1 MVFIC
6 PFTFMELNAK
16 TNIKLWEKKINFET
30 INETRLNYFDL
41 SDKKHYLTLIKF
53 NLNNPEKMQDIYKSY
68 KENQIKALN
77 TLETIEKEKQN
88 IIIKNNIHIIN
99 ENIMI
104 RLLSTNDILPAIEL
118 YKEYNKSENI
128 KDLIEDYILKNEIH
142 GIFNNEELKGCVI
155 HSNKKFKIDNNQN
168 KIDTFYI
175 QELFIN
181 DKNNKYGG
189 YLFNFIINKCPDNV
203 NYISFMTKPDN
214 KAMYRIAEKNKFI
227 LQETSS
233 GDIENPSLFI
243 LNIKN

>member
-118 YKEYNKSENI
+118 YKEYNKRTN
-128 KDLIEDYILKNEIH
+128 
-142 GIFNNEELKGCVI
+142 
-155 HSNKKFKIDNNQN
+155 
-168 KIDTFYI
+168 
-175 QELFIN
+175 
-181 DKNNKYGG
+181 
-189 YLFNFIINKCPDNV
+189 
-203 NYISFMTKPDN
+203 
-214 KAMYRIAEKNKFI
+214 
-227 LQETSS
+227 
-233 GDIENPSLFI
+233 
-243 LNIKN
+243 